1 MEPQVIF
8 QTPIPREDL
17 YAARSHRARRL
28 AGWVKLALCACVLT
42 AIWQEKAL
50 APPVHDKMQDVAAL
64 ASSALGG
71 SQNVQSYLSMA
82 TTTLPSMNDGEMDP
96 VSTLVRK
103 LRQ

>member
-17 YAARSHRARRL
+17 YAARSHRAKRL
-28 AGWVKLALCACVLT
+28 AGWVKLALFACVLT

-50 APPVHDKMQDVAAL
+50 APPVHDQMQDVAAL

-71 SQNVQSYLSMA
+71 SQTVQSYLSMA
-82 TTTLPSMNDGEMDP
+82 TTTLTTMNDSETDP
-96 VSTLVRK
+96 VSKLVLK